1 MESKMLYMTGY
12 YPYGDY
18 IIERAQMP
26 KTRYLQGRIDGF
38 LELMAGAYLKGAFGK
53 EFLSELFHT
62 CWRETDAVLEKHLDA
77 KGTVQALADANVG
90 IAYLSEYYYKTT
102 YEMPERGYTDQYD
115 EGHEAG
121 ETDATMALDLCYCMD
136 AEWEAEF
143 GHAVLEEG
151 MSLVAFAKRWNF
163 AADKLNTLI
172 KEKNYR
178 KTDMTRILLCI
189 RYDRDCTKYEI
200 EHNRVVTKSLDEYTI
215 EERQLLGEIVMGLK
229 LFRDGRTSRDAVA
242 WELDMEPWLLTYC
255 LGNLSDKDI
264 WNVAKAVFALL
275 PDPEDANELMRTEME
290 EWKKTLYR
298 QAYKEA
304 YKKAYRE
311 EYEIAYKEGI
321 ELGMQDIVDLHDRM
335 CEAGRKEEF
344 NRALEDKELRLKLLE
359 EFGILQ

>member
-26 KTRYLQGRIDGF
+26 KTKYLQGRIDGF
-38 LELMAGAYLKGAFGK
+38 LELMVGAYLKGAFDK
-53 EFLSELFHT
+53 ELLNLLFHT
-62 CWRETDAVLEKHLDA
+62 CGRETDEALEKHLDA

-102 YEMPERGYTDQYD
+102 FEMPERGYTYQYD
-115 EGHEAG
+115 EGHKAG
-121 ETDATMALDLCYCMD
+121 VMDATMALDLCYCMD

-143 GHAVLEEG
+143 GHAALDEK
-151 MSLVAFAKRWNF
+151 MSLAAFAKRWNF
-163 AADKLNTLI
+163 SADKLDTLI
-172 KEKNYR
+172 KVKNYR
-178 KTDMTRILLCI
+178 RNDMTRILLCI
-189 RYDRDCTKYEI
+189 RYDRDCTRYEI
-200 EHNRVVTKSLDEYTI
+200 EHDRVVTKSLDEYTI

-275 PDPEDANELMRTEME
+275 PDPENTNMHMQSEME
-290 EWKKTLYR
+290 EWKKTLYQ

-311 EYEIAYKEGI
+311 EYEIAYKEGF
-321 ELGMQDIVDLHDRM
+321 ELGMQNIVDLHDRM
-335 CEAGRKEEF
+335 CEADRKEEF
-344 NRALEDKELRLKLLE
+344 NRALEDKELRMNLLK
-359 EFGILQ
+359 EFGIM

>member
-26 KTRYLQGRIDGF
+26 KTKYLQGRIDGF
-38 LELMAGAYLKGAFGK
+38 LELMVSAYLKGAFGR

-62 CWRETDAVLEKHLDA
+62 CWHETDEALEKHLDV

-102 YEMPERGYTDQYD
+102 FEMPERGYTDQYD
-115 EGHEAG
+115 EGHKAG
-121 ETDATMALDLCYCMD
+121 VMDATMALDLCYCMD

-143 GHAVLEEG
+143 GHAALEEE
-151 MSLVAFAKRWNF
+151 MSLAAFAKRWNF
-163 AADKLNTLI
+163 ATDKLDTLI
-172 KEKNYR
+172 KVKNYR

-189 RYDRDCTKYEI
+189 RYDRDCTRYEI
-200 EHNRVVTKSLDEYTI
+200 EHDRLVTKSLDEYTI

-242 WELDMEPWLLTYC
+242 WELDMEPWLLSYC
-255 LGNLSDKDI
+255 LVDLSNKEI

-275 PDPEDANELMRTEME
+275 PDPEDANEHIQSEME

-298 QAYKEA
+298 QASKE
-304 YKKAYRE
+304 AYRE

-321 ELGMQDIVDLHDRM
+321 ELGIQDIVDLHDRM
-335 CEAGRKEEF
+335 CEAGRKDEF
-344 NRALEDKELRLKLLE
+344 NHALEDKEQRMKLLK